1 MKTPVELMSS
11 VADREI
17 NITSVS
23 GARASMVGGHKKS
36 AVPLDHPEPTIHFT
50 GADVNYHDYCFNDIV
65 EDNGTVCNYTTK
77 EGVNRAAVF
86 ARYGREGDHEPLQ
99 HVIFFTRDDLTNQR
113 KVMIDVI
120 DIKYYTNHDN
130 IFSSKKEPTGKLQA
144 LLRGQTQHLE
154 KDEMLTQL
162 PAQLDGEFVDGV
174 NLPTVTMSHPDI
186 IEDSYTISETAA
198 AKMHAY
204 GLRVIDFTLRDD
216 EYLLDA
222 YGVSGMDGTRRPQY
236 LPNKGQA
243 IRDDG
248 LVIAARRFNKLWAA
262 IDSHVGETQHISP
275 HFDRCE
281 YVDADPE
288 HYKAR
293 QAGDFEKMERTG
305 SRVVDIQVWRDETKC
320 DRGVNNIACTEQ
332 NKRELDHYANALKR
346 FYNDIVRF
354 YFAMSKDKNIVWSPK
369 AFEILDKAFCS
380 ETYEV
385 YSDFRE
391 EIGREYE
398 EAMRKGEYNRSA
410 DKNVLN
416 KLAQPVQRGLWDP
429 IGSYTIRIVVRYP
442 IPVTVSSK
450 ITDRSG
456 TKGIVGAVKP
466 DEEMPINEFG
476 ERVHVIRSMNAVIRR
491 STYAAL
497 FHMYWSAASE
507 QLKMRLKPLL
517 GAHQIEEAWSILM
530 DYIDRYNPRWTF
542 YLNASHPDTE
552 SRLKLFKEIY
562 DFTIRIWLPHELNT
576 TQVEICQNLGE
587 YAPRKSKLLI
597 TNYQGEKEWTKN
609 EFYVGL
615 VETLRLDKTGREFS
629 SISSMYTN
637 YLGSIDASN
646 QGRGSYPINLK
657 GLKWGGPSEQRLTD
671 GFGPGNFAET
681 HDRANNPAVHRAIV
695 AGLYSSPTPTNPG
708 VLVDRKKLP
717 MGDSQIDRMIRN
729 IHRCE
734 GFELVRPIREEE

>member
-11 VADREI
+11 VADRET
-17 NITSVS
+17 NITGVS
-23 GARASMVGGHKKS
+23 GARASMVGGHMKS
-36 AVPLDHPEPTIHFT
+36 AVPLDEPQPSAHFT

-65 EDNGTVCNYTTK
+65 EDSGTVCSYTTK
-77 EGVNRAAVF
+77 EGVTRAAVF
-86 ARYGREGDHEPLQ
+86 ARYGREGDHDPRQ
-99 HVIFFTRDDLTNQR
+99 HVIFFKRTELTNQR

-120 DIKYYTNHDN
+120 DINYYTSHDN
-130 IFSSKKEPTGKLQA
+130 IFSSRKSPTGKLQA
-144 LLRGQTQHLE
+144 LLRGQTQQLE
-154 KDEMLTQL
+154 KDEMLTTL

-174 NLPTVTMSHPDI
+174 SLPTVTMSHPDI
-186 IEDSYTISETAA
+186 IEDSYTLSETAA
-198 AKMHAY
+198 ASMHAS
-204 GLRVIDFTLRDD
+204 GIRIIDFTLRDD
-216 EYLLDA
+216 EYLLDI
-222 YGVSGMDGTRRPQY
+222 YGTTQLDGTRRPQY
-236 LPNKGQA
+236 MPGVGKA
-243 IRDDG
+243 VRDDG
-248 LVIAARRFNKLWAA
+248 LVLAARRFDKLWAA
-262 IDSHVGETQHISP
+262 IDSHVGETQHASP

-288 HYKAR
+288 HYKANL
-293 QAGDFEKMERTG
+293 ANDIEKLDLTG

-320 DRGVNNIACTEQ
+320 DRGTNNIACTEE

-346 FYNDIVRF
+346 FYNDVVRF

-369 AFEILDKAFCS
+369 AFEILDKAFSS

-385 YSDFRE
+385 YSEFRE

-456 TKGIVGAVKP
+456 TKGIVGAVRP
-466 DEEMPINEFG
+466 DHEMPINEFG

-507 QLKMRLKPLL
+507 QLKMRLQPILAA
-517 GAHQIEEAWSILM
+517 GQIEEAWSILM
-530 DYIDRYNPRWTF
+530 DYIDRYNPKWTF
-542 YLNASHPDTE
+542 YLNASHNTVE
-552 SRLKLFKEIY
+552 AKRELFKEIY
-562 DFTIRIWLPHELNT
+562 DFTIRIWLPHELDD
-576 TQVEICQNLGE
+576 TQVEICQRLGE

-609 EFYVGL
+609 QFYVGS

-637 YLGSIDASN
+637 FLGSIDASN

-657 GLKWGGPSEQRLTD
+657 SLKWGGPSEQRLTD
-671 GFGPGNFAET
+671 GFGPGNFPET

-695 AGLYSSPTPTNPG
+695 TGMFNSKTPTNPG
-708 VLVDRKKLP
+708 VLIDRKKMPL
-717 MGDSQIDRMIRN
+717 GDSQIDRMIRN
-729 IHRCE
+729 IHICE
-734 GFELVRPIREEE
+734 GFQLVRPIREKK